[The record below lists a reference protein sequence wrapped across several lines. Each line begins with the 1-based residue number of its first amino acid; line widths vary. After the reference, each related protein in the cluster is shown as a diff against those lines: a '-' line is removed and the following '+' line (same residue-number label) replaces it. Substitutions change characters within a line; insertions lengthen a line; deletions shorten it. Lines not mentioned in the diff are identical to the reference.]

1 MSEINNDIEDIFENL
16 STNLIDNDS
25 FEYDKKDFN
34 DHIQSK
40 ISKLDKRMRYVN
52 YKFEDLKY
60 SFKKY
65 SIMIIYF
72 ATLLTLVEAFLN
84 SIKLDI
90 SETTNSL
97 INFIPLLLSSLI
109 TLIASIIKFN
119 KYEEKIENI
128 TRSTE
133 KCIATVAKMK
143 GVKEDLYFCID
154 QKSLLSLKEHFNK
167 NIYQEYLES
176 NTEIEKQL
184 IDSDYTIYLKR
195 VAINNLKEE
204 KIELIKKYKLDE
216 LKEKYNN
223 KNNKNNKNNNN
234 NNKLSNI
241 VISKDLSNIIISQDL
256 SSIII
261 SQDLSN
267 IIIKT

>member
-1 MSEINNDIEDIFENL
+1 MEETYENNYDDIQNIFDNL
-16 STNLIDNDS
+16 SVKSDNNEQS
-25 FEYDKKDFN
+25 FLMDKREFN

-40 ISKLDKRMRYVN
+40 ISKLEKRMRYVN

-65 SIMIIYF
+65 SIMIIFF
-72 ATLLTLVEAFLN
+72 ATLLTLTEALLN
-84 SIKLDI
+84 SITFDI
-90 SETTNSL
+90 SETASSL
-97 INFIPLLLSSLI
+97 VNFIPLLLSSLI

-143 GVKEDLYFCID
+143 GVKEDLYFCIEP
-154 QKSLLSLKEHFNK
+154 KSLLNLKDHFNK

-195 VAINNLKEE
+195 VALNSLKEE
-204 KIELIKKYKLDE
+204 EISLMKKKNLDLLKKKYK
-216 LKEKYNN
+216 
-223 KNNKNNKNNNN
+223 
-234 NNKLSNI
+234 
-241 VISKDLSNIIISQDL
+241 ISENTQI
-256 SSIII
+256 
-261 SQDLSN
+261 QDLSN
-267 IIIKT
+267 IIINNNDE

>member
-1 MSEINNDIEDIFENL
+1 MEETYENNYDDIQNIFDNL
-16 STNLIDNDS
+16 SVKSDNNEQGFLIDKR
-25 FEYDKKDFN
+25 EFN

-40 ISKLDKRMRYVN
+40 ISKLEKRMRYVN

-72 ATLLTLVEAFLN
+72 ATLLTLTEALLN
-84 SIKLDI
+84 SINFDI
-90 SETTNSL
+90 SETANSL

-133 KCIATVAKMK
+133 KCIVTVAKMK
-143 GVKEDLYFCID
+143 GVKEDLYFCIEP
-154 QKSLLSLKEHFNK
+154 KSLLNLKQHFNK

-195 VAINNLKEE
+195 VALNSLKEE
-204 KIELIKKYKLDE
+204 EISLMKKKKLDLLKKKYK
-216 LKEKYNN
+216 
-223 KNNKNNKNNNN
+223 
-234 NNKLSNI
+234 
-241 VISKDLSNIIISQDL
+241 ISDNVQI
-256 SSIII
+256 
-261 SQDLSN
+261 QDLSN
-267 IIIKT
+267 IIIKNNDE

>member
-1 MSEINNDIEDIFENL
+1 MEETYENNYDDIQNIFDNL
-16 STNLIDNDS
+16 SVKSDNNEQS
-25 FEYDKKDFN
+25 FLMDKREFN

-40 ISKLDKRMRYVN
+40 ISKLEKRMRYVN

-72 ATLLTLVEAFLN
+72 ATLLTLTEALLN
-84 SIKLDI
+84 SITFDI
-90 SETTNSL
+90 SETASSL
-97 INFIPLLLSSLI
+97 VNFIPLLLSSLI

-143 GVKEDLYFCID
+143 GVKEDLYFCIEP
-154 QKSLLSLKEHFNK
+154 KSLLNLKDHFNK

-195 VAINNLKEE
+195 VALNSLKEE
-204 KIELIKKYKLDE
+204 EISLMKKKNLDLLKKKYK
-216 LKEKYNN
+216 
-223 KNNKNNKNNNN
+223 
-234 NNKLSNI
+234 
-241 VISKDLSNIIISQDL
+241 ISENTQI
-256 SSIII
+256 
-261 SQDLSN
+261 QDLSN
-267 IIIKT
+267 IIINNNDE

>member
-1 MSEINNDIEDIFENL
+1 MEETYENNYDDIQNIFDNL
-16 STNLIDNDS
+16 SVKSDNNERS
-25 FEYDKKDFN
+25 FLMDKREFN

-40 ISKLDKRMRYVN
+40 ISKLEKRMRYVN

-72 ATLLTLVEAFLN
+72 ATLLTLTEALLN
-84 SIKLDI
+84 SITFDI
-90 SETTNSL
+90 SETANSL

-143 GVKEDLYFCID
+143 GVKEDLYFCIEP
-154 QKSLLSLKEHFNK
+154 KSLLNLKDHFNK

-195 VAINNLKEE
+195 VALNSLKEE
-204 KIELIKKYKLDE
+204 EISLMKKKNLDLLKKKYK
-216 LKEKYNN
+216 
-223 KNNKNNKNNNN
+223 
-234 NNKLSNI
+234 
-241 VISKDLSNIIISQDL
+241 ISENTQI
-256 SSIII
+256 
-261 SQDLSN
+261 QDLSN
-267 IIIKT
+267 IIINNNDE

>member
-1 MSEINNDIEDIFENL
+1 MEETYENNYDDIQNIFDNLSVKSEDKEDIFFIE
-16 STNLIDNDS
+16 
-25 FEYDKKDFN
+25 KKDFN

-40 ISKLDKRMRYVN
+40 ISKLEKRMRYVN

-72 ATLLTLVEAFLN
+72 ATLLTLTEALLN
-84 SIKLDI
+84 SITFDI
-90 SETTNSL
+90 SETASSL
-97 INFIPLLLSSLI
+97 VNFIPLLLSSLI

-143 GVKEDLYFCID
+143 GVKEDLYFCIEP
-154 QKSLLSLKEHFNK
+154 KSLLNLKDHFNK

-184 IDSDYTIYLKR
+184 IDSDYTVYLKR
-195 VAINNLKEE
+195 VALNSLKEE
-204 KIELIKKYKLDE
+204 EISLMKKKNLDLLKKKYK
-216 LKEKYNN
+216 
-223 KNNKNNKNNNN
+223 
-234 NNKLSNI
+234 
-241 VISKDLSNIIISQDL
+241 ISENTQI
-256 SSIII
+256 
-261 SQDLSN
+261 QDLSN
-267 IIIKT
+267 IIINNNDQ

>member
-1 MSEINNDIEDIFENL
+1 MEETYENNYDDIQNIFDNL
-16 STNLIDNDS
+16 SVKSDNNEQGFLIDKR
-25 FEYDKKDFN
+25 EFN
-34 DHIQSK
+34 DHIQCK
-40 ISKLDKRMRYVN
+40 ISKLEKRMRYVN

-60 SFKKY
+60 NFKKY

-72 ATLLTLVEAFLN
+72 ATLLTLTEALLN
-84 SIKLDI
+84 SINFDV
-90 SETTNSL
+90 SETANSL

-143 GVKEDLYFCID
+143 GVKEDLYFCIEP
-154 QKSLLSLKEHFNK
+154 KSLLNLKDHFNK

-195 VAINNLKEE
+195 VALNSLKEE
-204 KIELIKKYKLDE
+204 EISLMKKKNLDLLKKKYK
-216 LKEKYNN
+216 
-223 KNNKNNKNNNN
+223 
-234 NNKLSNI
+234 
-241 VISKDLSNIIISQDL
+241 ISENTQI
-256 SSIII
+256 
-261 SQDLSN
+261 QDLSN
-267 IIIKT
+267 IIIKNNDE

>member
-1 MSEINNDIEDIFENL
+1 MEETYNNNYDDIQNIFDNLSVKSEDKEDIFFIE
-16 STNLIDNDS
+16 
-25 FEYDKKDFN
+25 KKDFN

-72 ATLLTLVEAFLN
+72 ATLLTLTEALLN
-84 SIKLDI
+84 SITFDI
-90 SETTNSL
+90 SETANSL

-109 TLIASIIKFN
+109 TLIATIIKFN

-143 GVKEDLYFCID
+143 GVKEDLYFCIEP
-154 QKSLLSLKEHFNK
+154 KSLLNLKDHFNK

-195 VAINNLKEE
+195 VALNSLKEE
-204 KIELIKKYKLDE
+204 EINLIKKNKLDL
-216 LKEKYNN
+216 LKKKY
-223 KNNKNNKNNNN
+223 K
-234 NNKLSNI
+234 
-241 VISKDLSNIIISQDL
+241 ISENTQI
-256 SSIII
+256 
-261 SQDLSN
+261 QDLSN
-267 IIIKT
+267 IIINNNDE

>member
-1 MSEINNDIEDIFENL
+1 MEETYENNYDDIQNIFDNL
-16 STNLIDNDS
+16 SVKSDNNEQGFLIDKR
-25 FEYDKKDFN
+25 EFN
-34 DHIQSK
+34 DHIQCK
-40 ISKLDKRMRYVN
+40 ISKLEKRMRYVN

-60 SFKKY
+60 NFKKY

-72 ATLLTLVEAFLN
+72 ATLLTLTEALLN
-84 SIKLDI
+84 SINFDV
-90 SETTNSL
+90 SETANSL

-143 GVKEDLYFCID
+143 GVKEDLYFCIEP
-154 QKSLLSLKEHFNK
+154 KSLLNLKDHFNK

-195 VAINNLKEE
+195 VALNSLKEE
-204 KIELIKKYKLDE
+204 EISLMKKKNLDLLKKKYK
-216 LKEKYNN
+216 
-223 KNNKNNKNNNN
+223 
-234 NNKLSNI
+234 
-241 VISKDLSNIIISQDL
+241 ISENTQT
-256 SSIII
+256 
-261 SQDLSN
+261 QDLSN
-267 IIIKT
+267 IIIKNNDE

>member
-1 MSEINNDIEDIFENL
+1 MEETYENNYDDIQNIFDNLSVKSEDKEDIFFIE
-16 STNLIDNDS
+16 
-25 FEYDKKDFN
+25 KKDFN

-40 ISKLDKRMRYVN
+40 ISKLEKRMRYVN

-72 ATLLTLVEAFLN
+72 ATLLTLTEALLN
-84 SIKLDI
+84 SITFDI
-90 SETTNSL
+90 SETASSL
-97 INFIPLLLSSLI
+97 VNFIPLLLSSLI

-143 GVKEDLYFCID
+143 GVKEDLYFCIEP
-154 QKSLLSLKEHFNK
+154 KSLSNLKDHFNK

-195 VAINNLKEE
+195 VALNSLKEE
-204 KIELIKKYKLDE
+204 EISLMKKKNLDLLKKKYK
-216 LKEKYNN
+216 
-223 KNNKNNKNNNN
+223 
-234 NNKLSNI
+234 
-241 VISKDLSNIIISQDL
+241 ISENTQI
-256 SSIII
+256 
-261 SQDLSN
+261 QDLSN
-267 IIIKT
+267 IIINNNDNDE

>member
-1 MSEINNDIEDIFENL
+1 MEETYENNYDDIQNIFDNL
-16 STNLIDNDS
+16 SVKSDNNERS
-25 FEYDKKDFN
+25 FLMDKREFN

-40 ISKLDKRMRYVN
+40 ISKLEKRMRYVN

-72 ATLLTLVEAFLN
+72 ATLLTLTEALLN
-84 SIKLDI
+84 SITFDI
-90 SETTNSL
+90 SETASSL
-97 INFIPLLLSSLI
+97 VNFIPLLLSSLI

-143 GVKEDLYFCID
+143 GVKEDLYFCIEP
-154 QKSLLSLKEHFNK
+154 KSLLNLKDHFNK

-195 VAINNLKEE
+195 VALNSLKEE
-204 KIELIKKYKLDE
+204 EISLMKKKNLDLLKKKYK
-216 LKEKYNN
+216 
-223 KNNKNNKNNNN
+223 
-234 NNKLSNI
+234 
-241 VISKDLSNIIISQDL
+241 ISENTQI
-256 SSIII
+256 
-261 SQDLSN
+261 QDLSN
-267 IIIKT
+267 IIINNNDE

>member
-1 MSEINNDIEDIFENL
+1 MEETYENNYDDIQNIFDNL
-16 STNLIDNDS
+16 SVKSDNNEQGFLIDKR
-25 FEYDKKDFN
+25 EFN

-40 ISKLDKRMRYVN
+40 ISKLEKRMRYVN

-72 ATLLTLVEAFLN
+72 ATLLTLTEALLN
-84 SIKLDI
+84 SITFDI
-90 SETTNSL
+90 SETANSL

-143 GVKEDLYFCID
+143 GVKEDLYFCIEP
-154 QKSLLSLKEHFNK
+154 KSLLNLKDHFNK

-195 VAINNLKEE
+195 VALNSLKEE
-204 KIELIKKYKLDE
+204 EISLMKKKNLDLLKKKYK
-216 LKEKYNN
+216 
-223 KNNKNNKNNNN
+223 
-234 NNKLSNI
+234 
-241 VISKDLSNIIISQDL
+241 ISENTQI
-256 SSIII
+256 
-261 SQDLSN
+261 QDLSN
-267 IIIKT
+267 IIINNNDNDE

>member
-1 MSEINNDIEDIFENL
+1 MEETYENNYDDIQNIFDNL
-16 STNLIDNDS
+16 SVKSDNNEES
-25 FEYDKKDFN
+25 FLMDKREFN

-40 ISKLDKRMRYVN
+40 ISKLEKRMRYVN

-72 ATLLTLVEAFLN
+72 ATLLTLTEALLN
-84 SIKLDI
+84 SITFDI
-90 SETTNSL
+90 SETANSL

-143 GVKEDLYFCID
+143 GVKEDLYFCIEP
-154 QKSLLSLKEHFNK
+154 KSLLNLKDHFNK

-195 VAINNLKEE
+195 VALNSLKEE
-204 KIELIKKYKLDE
+204 EISLMKKKNLDLLKKKYK
-216 LKEKYNN
+216 
-223 KNNKNNKNNNN
+223 
-234 NNKLSNI
+234 
-241 VISKDLSNIIISQDL
+241 ISENTQI
-256 SSIII
+256 
-261 SQDLSN
+261 QDLSN
-267 IIIKT
+267 IIIKNNHE

>member
-1 MSEINNDIEDIFENL
+1 MEEIYENNYDDIQNIFDNL
-16 STNLIDNDS
+16 SVKSDNNEQG
-25 FEYDKKDFN
+25 FLLDKREFN

-40 ISKLDKRMRYVN
+40 ISKLEKRMRYVN

-72 ATLLTLVEAFLN
+72 ATLLTLTEALLN
-84 SIKLDI
+84 SIDFNI
-90 SETTNSL
+90 SETANSL

-133 KCIATVAKMK
+133 KCIVTVAKMK
-143 GVKEDLYFCID
+143 GVKEDLYFCIEP
-154 QKSLLSLKEHFNK
+154 KSLLNLKQHFNK

-195 VAINNLKEE
+195 VAINSLKEE
-204 KIELIKKYKLDE
+204 EINLMKKNKLDLLKKKYT
-216 LKEKYNN
+216 
-223 KNNKNNKNNNN
+223 
-234 NNKLSNI
+234 
-241 VISKDLSNIIISQDL
+241 ISENVQI
-256 SSIII
+256 
-261 SQDLSN
+261 QDLSN
-267 IIIKT
+267 VIINNKAL

>member
-1 MSEINNDIEDIFENL
+1 MEETYENNYDDIQNIFDNL
-16 STNLIDNDS
+16 SVKSDNNEQS
-25 FEYDKKDFN
+25 FLMDKREFN

-40 ISKLDKRMRYVN
+40 ISKLEKRMRYVN

-72 ATLLTLVEAFLN
+72 ATLLTLTEALLN
-84 SIKLDI
+84 SITFDI
-90 SETTNSL
+90 SETANSL

-143 GVKEDLYFCID
+143 GVKEDLYFCIEP
-154 QKSLLSLKEHFNK
+154 KSLLNLKDHFNK

-195 VAINNLKEE
+195 VALNSLKEE
-204 KIELIKKYKLDE
+204 EISLMKKKNLDLLKKKYK
-216 LKEKYNN
+216 
-223 KNNKNNKNNNN
+223 
-234 NNKLSNI
+234 
-241 VISKDLSNIIISQDL
+241 ISENTQI
-256 SSIII
+256 
-261 SQDLSN
+261 QDLSN
-267 IIIKT
+267 IIINNNDEQ

>member
-1 MSEINNDIEDIFENL
+1 MEETYENNYDDIQNIFDNL
-16 STNLIDNDS
+16 SVKSDNNEQGFLIDKR
-25 FEYDKKDFN
+25 EFN
-34 DHIQSK
+34 DHIQCK
-40 ISKLDKRMRYVN
+40 ISKLEKRMRYVN

-60 SFKKY
+60 NFKKY

-72 ATLLTLVEAFLN
+72 ATLLTLTEALLN
-84 SIKLDI
+84 SITFDV
-90 SETTNSL
+90 SETANSL

-143 GVKEDLYFCID
+143 GVKEDLYFCIEP
-154 QKSLLSLKEHFNK
+154 KSLLNLKDHFNK

-184 IDSDYTIYLKR
+184 IDSDYTVYLKR
-195 VAINNLKEE
+195 VAVNSLKEE
-204 KIELIKKYKLDE
+204 EISLMKKKNLDLLKKKYK
-216 LKEKYNN
+216 
-223 KNNKNNKNNNN
+223 
-234 NNKLSNI
+234 
-241 VISKDLSNIIISQDL
+241 ISENTQI
-256 SSIII
+256 
-261 SQDLSN
+261 QDLSN
-267 IIIKT
+267 IIINNNDE

>member
-1 MSEINNDIEDIFENL
+1 MEETYNNNYDDIQNIFDNL
-16 STNLIDNDS
+16 SVKSDNNEQGFLIDKR
-25 FEYDKKDFN
+25 EFN

-40 ISKLDKRMRYVN
+40 ISKLEKRMRYVN

-72 ATLLTLVEAFLN
+72 ATLLTLTEALLN
-84 SIKLDI
+84 SITFDI
-90 SETTNSL
+90 SETANSL

-143 GVKEDLYFCID
+143 GVKEDLYFCIEP
-154 QKSLLSLKEHFNK
+154 KSLLNLKDHFNK

-195 VAINNLKEE
+195 VALNSLKEE
-204 KIELIKKYKLDE
+204 EISLMKKKNLDLLKKKYK
-216 LKEKYNN
+216 
-223 KNNKNNKNNNN
+223 
-234 NNKLSNI
+234 
-241 VISKDLSNIIISQDL
+241 ISENTQI
-256 SSIII
+256 
-261 SQDLSN
+261 QDLSN
-267 IIIKT
+267 IIIKNNDE